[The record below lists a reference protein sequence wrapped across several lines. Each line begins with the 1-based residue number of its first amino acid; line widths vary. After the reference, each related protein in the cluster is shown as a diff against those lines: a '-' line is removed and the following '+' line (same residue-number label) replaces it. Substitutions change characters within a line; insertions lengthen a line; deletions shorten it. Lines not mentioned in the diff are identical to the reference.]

1 MRRMFGVADWSS
13 LPNQAAGR
21 LAASLPEP
29 PPNLKTGAFTNEKKS
44 VLLAILFVSLALV
57 AVAQT
62 GIRWTGWD
70 SVSSE
75 LERHSEHDQM
85 ARGLLDPGK
94 SPPSGET
101 KTFSFGPF
109 KRISSLNGRTLTTT
123 ITNAGETGL
132 LYECYQDPFKPGLHV
147 AFLKAGQEVTQTS
160 EYHDITRR
168 DLEANHICRVSV
180 AVN

>member
-29 PPNLKTGAFTNEKKS
+29 SPNLKTGAFTNEKKS

-70 SVSSE
+70 SVSSSSLINYNLGINDNPYSGRQYYVKFRNLPGSPITFTWWVTTNTSAGQ
-75 LERHSEHDQM
+75 LESMHRTRTLNGGQDSLPDGIGV
-85 ARGLLDPGK
+85 A
-94 SPPSGET
+94 GEPDRIHCESLGCLG
-101 KTFSFGPF
+101 FSFFSLCRYRFGY
-109 KRISSLNGRTLTTT
+109 RASSM
-123 ITNAGETGL
+123 
-132 LYECYQDPFKPGLHV
+132 
-147 AFLKAGQEVTQTS
+147 
-160 EYHDITRR
+160 
-168 DLEANHICRVSV
+168 
-180 AVN
+180 